1 MTKFIFVTGGVV
13 SSLGKGIT
21 TAAIAVL
28 LEKRGLKVSIQKL
41 DPYINVDPGTMS
53 PFEHGEVYVTED
65 GAETDLDLG
74 HYERFSNAAINK
86 YSNATT
92 GSVYSEVIRRER
104 KGDYLGKTVQVIPH
118 ITDQIQR
125 AIRQGAQRG
134 IDVAIVEVGGTAG
147 DIESLPFLEAIRQFG
162 LKLGKGNV
170 CYVHLTLLPY
180 LSASGEMKTKP
191 TQETVRKMRE
201 IGIQP
206 DILVCRCERPMTEE
220 MRQKIAMFCN
230 VIGEDVIQ
238 EMDVPV
244 TIYEVPLDLVREGMD
259 ASLVRCLQL
268 QDTTRPDL
276 SDWEDLR
283 RRFAEPKGEIEIAV
297 VGKYIELH
305 DAYKSIYEALSHG
318 GAYHEHK
325 VRLRKIAAEDVHDQG
340 ATGLLHGC
348 HGLLVPGG
356 FGERGLEGKIKAI
369 QWARENHVPFFGI
382 CFGMQA
388 MVIEYARN
396 VAGIPGAHTS
406 EAQPNC
412 SDPVI
417 DLMREQEGVEE
428 KGGTMRLG
436 AYPCRVVDGT
446 RCAEIYGRDMVLE
459 RHRHRWEFNNDY
471 KRPLEVAGLT
481 CSGIWEAR
489 GLVEVVELSDRP
501 FYLGAQYHP
510 EFKSKPLDPHP
521 LFREFVGAA
530 LAFSRGE
537 GEAGG
542 EDEEEALDPSP
553 AAASAAAGRTPGS

>member
-21 TAAIAVL
+21 TASIAVL

-74 HYERFSNAAINK
+74 HYERFSHAAINR

-92 GSVYSEVIRRER
+92 GSIYSEVIRKER
-104 KGDYLGKTVQVIPH
+104 RGAYLGKTVQVVPH
-118 ITDQIQR
+118 ITNQIQE

-134 IDVAIVEVGGTAG
+134 IDVAIVEIGGTAG

-162 LKLGKGNV
+162 LKLGRGNV

-206 DILVCRCERPMTEE
+206 DMLVCRCERPMTKE
-220 MRQKIAMFCN
+220 MSEKIAMFCN
-230 VIGEDVIQ
+230 VAEENVIQ
-238 EMDVPV
+238 EMDVPH

-259 ASLVRCLQL
+259 DALVSCLGL
-268 QDTTRPDL
+268 EDTPAGEF
-276 SDWEDLR
+276 SDWKELQ
-283 RRFAEPKGEIEIAV
+283 RRFAQPEGEVEIAV

-305 DAYKSIYEALSHG
+305 DAYKSIYEALAHG
-318 GAYHEHK
+318 AIHHSYK
-325 VRLRKIAAEDVHDQG
+325 VKFRKIAAED
-340 ATGLLHGC
+340 LLENEPETFMGSAQ
-348 HGLLVPGG
+348 GLLVPGG
-356 FGERGLEGKIKAI
+356 FGERGLEGKIRAI
-369 QWARENHVPFFGI
+369 QWARENELPVFGI

-396 VAGIPGAHTS
+396 VAGIDGAHTS
-406 EAQPNC
+406 EVDPKCKA
-412 SDPVI
+412 PVI
-417 DLMREQEGVEE
+417 DLMREQSGVED

-436 AYPCRVVDGT
+436 AYPCRVIEGT
-446 RCAEIYGRDMVLE
+446 RTAEIYGRDMVLE
-459 RHRHRWEFNNDY
+459 RHRHRWEYNNDY
-471 KRPLEVAGLT
+471 KRKLERAGLT

-489 GLVEVVELSDRP
+489 GLIEVVELSDRP
-501 FYLGAQYHP
+501 FYIGAQYHP
-510 EFKSKPLDPHP
+510 EFKSKPLAPHP
-521 LFREFVGAA
+521 LFRDFIGAA
-530 LAFSRGE
+530 IAFSSGNRDNQQPE
-537 GEAGG
+537 TEAVTAK
-542 EDEEEALDPSP
+542 ES
-553 AAASAAAGRTPGS
+553 

>member
-21 TAAIAVL
+21 TASIAVL

-74 HYERFSNAAINK
+74 HYERFSHAAINR

-92 GSVYSEVIRRER
+92 GSIYSEVIRKER
-104 KGDYLGKTVQVIPH
+104 RGAYLGKTVQVVPH
-118 ITDQIQR
+118 ITNQIQE

-134 IDVAIVEVGGTAG
+134 IDVAIVEIGGTAG

-162 LKLGKGNV
+162 LKLGRGNV

-180 LSASGEMKTKP
+180 LKASGEMKTKP

-206 DILVCRCERPMTEE
+206 DVLVCRCERPMTPE
-220 MRQKIAMFCN
+220 MRPKIAMFCN
-230 VIGEDVIQ
+230 VTEENVIQ
-238 EMDVPV
+238 EMDVSH
-244 TIYEVPLDLVREGMD
+244 TIYEVPLDLLREGLDD
-259 ASLVRCLQL
+259 ALVRILNL
-268 QDTTRPDL
+268 DDTAVADFT
-276 SDWEDLR
+276 DWKELR
-283 RRFAEPKGEIEIAV
+283 RRFADPDGEVEIAV

-305 DAYKSIYEALSHG
+305 DAYKSIYEALAHG
-318 GAYHEHK
+318 AIHHSHK
-325 VRLRKIAAEDVHDQG
+325 VRFRKISAESILDSSADE
-340 ATGLLHGC
+340 LLAGVS
-348 HGLLVPGG
+348 GLLVPGG

-369 QWARENHVPFFGI
+369 QWARENEIPMFGI

-396 VAGIPGAHTS
+396 VAKIEGAHTS
-406 EAQPNC
+406 EVDPKCKA
-412 SDPVI
+412 PVI
-417 DLMREQEGVEE
+417 DLMREQSGVED

-436 AYPCRVVDGT
+436 AYPCRVIDGT
-446 RCAEIYGRDMVLE
+446 RAAEVYGRDMVLE

-471 KRPLEVAGLT
+471 KRQLERAGLT

-489 GLVEVVELSDRP
+489 GLIEVVEISDRP
-501 FYLGAQYHP
+501 FYIGAQYHP
-510 EFKSKPLDPHP
+510 EFKSKPLQPHP
-521 LFREFVGAA
+521 LFRDFIGAA
-530 LAFSRGE
+530 IAFSHQDSE
-537 GEAGG
+537 NQQPKNEAV
-542 EDEEEALDPSP
+542 
-553 AAASAAAGRTPGS
+553 AAKES

>member
-21 TAAIAVL
+21 TASIAVL

-74 HYERFSNAAINK
+74 HYERFSHAAINR

-92 GSVYSEVIRRER
+92 GSIYSEVIRKER
-104 KGDYLGKTVQVIPH
+104 RGAYLGKTVQVVPH
-118 ITDQIQR
+118 ITNQIQE

-134 IDVAIVEVGGTAG
+134 IDVAIVEIGGTAG

-162 LKLGKGNV
+162 LKLGRGNV

-206 DILVCRCERPMTEE
+206 DVLVCRCERPMTKE
-220 MRQKIAMFCN
+220 MGEKIAMFCN
-230 VIGEDVIQ
+230 VPEENVIQ
-238 EMDVPV
+238 EMDVPH
-244 TIYEVPLDLVREGMD
+244 TIYEVPLDLVREGLDD
-259 ASLVRCLQL
+259 AMVSCLGL
-268 QDTTRPDL
+268 QDTPIADF
-276 SDWEDLR
+276 SDWKELQ
-283 RRFAEPKGEIEIAV
+283 RRFAQPDGIVEIAV

-305 DAYKSIYEALSHG
+305 DAYKWIYEALSHG
-318 GAYHEHK
+318 AIHHSHK
-325 VRLRKIAAEDVHDQG
+325 VKFRKIAAED
-340 ATGLLHGC
+340 LLENDPAEQLAGVS
-348 HGLLVPGG
+348 GLLVPGG
-356 FGERGLEGKIKAI
+356 FGERGLEGKIRAI
-369 QWARENHVPFFGI
+369 QWARENDVPVFGI

-396 VAGIPGAHTS
+396 VAGIEGAHTS
-406 EAQPNC
+406 EVDANC
-412 SDPVI
+412 KAPVI
-417 DLMREQEGVEE
+417 DLMREQTGVED

-436 AYPCRVVDGT
+436 AYPCRVIEGT
-446 RCAEIYGRDMVLE
+446 RTADIYGRDMVLE

-471 KRPLEVAGLT
+471 KRQLERAGLT

-489 GLVEVVELSDRP
+489 GLIEVIELSDRP
-501 FYLGAQYHP
+501 FYIGAQYHP
-510 EFKSKPLDPHP
+510 EFKSKPLAPHP
-521 LFREFVGAA
+521 LFRDFIGAA
-530 LAFSRGE
+530 IAFSGE
-537 GEAGG
+537 NNDNQQPETEAVTAK
-542 EDEEEALDPSP
+542 ES
-553 AAASAAAGRTPGS
+553 

>member
-21 TAAIAVL
+21 TASIAVL

-74 HYERFSNAAINK
+74 HYERFSHAAINR

-92 GSVYSEVIRRER
+92 GSIYSEVIRRER
-104 KGDYLGKTVQVIPH
+104 RGAYLGKTVQVVPH
-118 ITDQIQR
+118 ITNQIQE

-134 IDVAIVEVGGTAG
+134 IDVAIVEIGGTAG

-162 LKLGKGNV
+162 LKLGRGNV

-206 DILVCRCERPMTEE
+206 DVLVCRCERPMTKE
-220 MRQKIAMFCN
+220 MGEKIAMFCN
-230 VIGEDVIQ
+230 VPEENVIQ
-238 EMDVPV
+238 EMDVPH
-244 TIYEVPLDLVREGMD
+244 TIYEVPLDLVREGLDD
-259 ASLVRCLQL
+259 ALVSCLGL
-268 QDTTRPDL
+268 QDTPTADF
-276 SDWEDLR
+276 SDWKELQ
-283 RRFAEPKGEIEIAV
+283 RRFAQPDGEIEIAV

-318 GAYHEHK
+318 AIHHSHK
-325 VRLRKIAAEDVHDQG
+325 VKFRKVAAEDLVDQDPAEKMAG
-340 ATGLLHGC
+340 VG
-348 HGLLVPGG
+348 GLLVPGG
-356 FGERGLEGKIKAI
+356 FGERGLEGKIRAI
-369 QWARENHVPFFGI
+369 QWARENNVPVFGI

-396 VAGIPGAHTS
+396 VAGIEGAHTS
-406 EAQPNC
+406 EVDAKC
-412 SDPVI
+412 KAPVI
-417 DLMREQEGVEE
+417 DLMREQTGVED

-436 AYPCRVVDGT
+436 AYPCRVIEGT
-446 RCAEIYGRDMVLE
+446 RTAEIYGRDMVLE

-471 KRPLEVAGLT
+471 KRQLERAGLT
-481 CSGIWEAR
+481 CSGTWEAR
-489 GLVEVVELSDRP
+489 GLIEVIELSERP
-501 FYLGAQYHP
+501 FYIGAQYHP
-510 EFKSKPLDPHP
+510 EFKSKPLAPHP
-521 LFREFVGAA
+521 LFRDFIGAA
-530 LAFSRGE
+530 IAFLGE
-537 GEAGG
+537 SSDNQQPETEAVTAK
-542 EDEEEALDPSP
+542 ES
-553 AAASAAAGRTPGS
+553 

>member
-21 TAAIAVL
+21 TAAMAVL

-74 HYERFSNAAINK
+74 HYERFSHAAINR

-92 GSVYSEVIRRER
+92 GSIYSEVIRRER

-118 ITDQIQR
+118 ITDQIQM

-134 IDVAIVEVGGTAG
+134 IDIAIVEVGGTAG

-206 DILVCRCERPMTEE
+206 DILVCRCERPMTAE
-220 MRQKIAMFCN
+220 MGQKIAMFCN
-230 VIGEDVIQ
+230 VVIEDVIQ
-238 EMDVPV
+238 EMDVPH
-244 TIYEVPLDLVREGMD
+244 TIYEVPLDLVEQGMD
-259 ASLVRCLQL
+259 DSLVRCLGL
-268 QDTTRPDL
+268 QDTTPGDM
-276 SDWEDLR
+276 SDWVELQ
-283 RRFAEPKGEIEIAV
+283 RRFAHPKGEIEIAV

-318 GAYHEHK
+318 GIHHEFK
-325 VRLRKIAAEDVHDQG
+325 VRFRKIAAEEILDQG
-340 ATGLLHGC
+340 AEQLLNGVS
-348 HGLLVPGG
+348 GVLIPGG
-356 FGERGLEGKIKAI
+356 FGERGMEGKIRAI
-369 QWARENHVPFFGI
+369 QWARENEVPTFGI

-388 MVIEYARN
+388 MAIEYARN
-396 VAGIPGAHTS
+396 VAGIEGANTT
-406 EAQPNC
+406 EIDKNC
-412 SDPVI
+412 HAPVI
-417 DLMREQEGVEE
+417 DLMREQEDLHN

-436 AYPCRVVDGT
+436 AYPCRVIDGT
-446 RCAEIYGRDMVLE
+446 RAAEIYGRDMVLE

-471 KRPLEVAGLT
+471 KKPLENAGLT
-481 CSGIWEAR
+481 CSGIWEAG
-489 GLVEVVELSDRP
+489 GLVETIELSDRP
-501 FYLGAQYHP
+501 FYIGVQYHP
-510 EFKSKPLDPHP
+510 EYKSKPLAAHP
-521 LFREFVGAA
+521 LFHEFIGAA
-530 LAFSRGE
+530 LAAQN
-537 GEAGG
+537 EA
-542 EDEEEALDPSP
+542 DESNSSTHNNPKP
-553 AAASAAAGRTPGS
+553 ATAPTSGS